1 MRFWWVAQSCK
12 KRLGFFH
19 NQLSI
24 CEEEDNGPEKPEPVH
39 QAPKRNGKEAKS
51 SGKNGQ
57 TPEQKKAER
66 RTRPGPAIGPHGSTI
81 GRSNPGKM
89 NIKRLSSSQG
99 MEGQRCTCPVPVYY
113 T

>member
-57 TPEQKKAER
+57 TPEQKKRNEEPALDPPSDLTDQPSEEATPER
-66 RTRPGPAIGPHGSTI
+66 
-81 GRSNPGKM
+81 
-89 NIKRLSSSQG
+89 
-99 MEGQRCTCPVPVYY
+99 
-113 T
+113 